1 MNKNVK
7 INEEK
12 SNFCAKNRNLT
23 AKMLVKV
30 SKREFPCTQGLWSML
45 ESTLQER
52 GFSGK

>member
-1 MNKNVK
+1 MLKLMKKKAIFVLQ
-7 INEEK
+7 
-12 SNFCAKNRNLT
+12 NRNLT

-52 GFSGK
+52 GFSA